1 MKISCK
7 TFLPA
12 FSILALVSCSDVN
25 KRARDY
31 MLETNRTQSELNEL
45 TKSGSEHI
53 IQTKLDSIAY
63 RDIFNSTQASKD
75 SGNIANF
82 NKIASSM
89 KNDSISLNMWNAMG
103 EINKKLIDA
112 GITVKDYNA
121 IKDKDRFYRSDVERV
136 NTRQHY
142 ADDWAY
148 RKFFKHIGI
157 LNDSIAKKCD
167 EVSKKIRP
175 Y

>member
-7 TFLPA
+7 TLLPA

-31 MLETNRTQSELNEL
+31 MVETNRTQKELEEV
-45 TKSGSEHI
+45 TKNDQQG
-53 IQTKLDSIAY
+53 IQAKLDSIAY
-63 RDIFNSTQASKD
+63 RDIFNSTQASRD
-75 SGNIANF
+75 SANVANF
-82 NKIASSM
+82 NKVASSM
-89 KNDSISLNMWNAMG
+89 YPQERVLDMRNAMG
-103 EINKKLIDA
+103 DIDEKLTDK
-112 GITVKDYNA
+112 GITVQELATIMD
-121 IKDKDRFYRSDVERV
+121 KDKFYKGDVARV

-157 LNDSIAKKCD
+157 LNDTIVKKCD

-175 Y
+175 F